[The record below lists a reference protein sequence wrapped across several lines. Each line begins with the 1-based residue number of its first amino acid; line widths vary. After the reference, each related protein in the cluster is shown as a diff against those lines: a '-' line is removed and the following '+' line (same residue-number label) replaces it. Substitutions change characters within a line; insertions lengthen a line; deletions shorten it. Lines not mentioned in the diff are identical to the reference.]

1 MSCQIKGM
9 PNVLEAYRSIA
20 PKVQMAGPTF
30 FAPVLRKAIQHLE
43 GEKNK
48 KMYYVLMIL
57 TDGEIHDMKETIE
70 ALVEISTRNLP
81 LSIVIVGLGNE
92 DFANMVKL
100 DGDDVALAAGCK
112 DLVQFVKFSE
122 VAKRS
127 EPGKEKE
134 NLAAIVLEEVPGQLV
149 AAFSKRK

>member
-1 MSCQIKGM
+1 
-9 PNVLEAYRSIA
+9 
-20 PKVQMAGPTF
+20 
-30 FAPVLRKAIQHLE
+30 
-43 GEKNK
+43 
-48 KMYYVLMIL
+48 
-57 TDGEIHDMKETIE
+57 
-70 ALVEISTRNLP
+70 
-81 LSIVIVGLGNE
+81 
-92 DFANMVKL
+92 MVKL

-122 VAKRS
+122 VVKRS